1 MDPASL
7 RTAVEAAIAA
17 AAPGTD
23 LSRLAADRPL
33 REQVDLDSLDWLNVV
48 TALGERLGIAIPE
61 ADFGRLETLE
71 AILGY
76 LAPRMA
82 RPGPPAAP
90 ASAELPTARHRVRG
104 TEVEIRPMRAD
115 DKPMEA
121 DFVRRLSS
129 ESRYGRF
136 MATVRE
142 LSPAK
147 LAYLTEVDQVRHVA
161 LAAVADPDGG
171 PAIVGVVR
179 YVVDPSG
186 RDCEFAI
193 AIDDGWHRS
202 GLAGV
207 LMGHLVEVA
216 RARGLATMEG
226 FVLAANAAML
236 RLARQLGF
244 ASHHDPEDRDTVRV
258 ALDLRHGQAPLPP
271 GV

>member
-1 MDPASL
+1 MDPAFL
-7 RTAVEAAIAA
+7 RAAVEAAIAA

-23 LSRLAADRPL
+23 ASRLEASRPL
-33 REQVDLDSLDWLNVV
+33 REQVDLDSLDWLNVF
-48 TALGERLGIAIPE
+48 TALGERLGVAIPE
-61 ADFGRLETLE
+61 ADYGRLDTLE
-71 AILGY
+71 AIVGY

-82 RPGPPAAP
+82 RPGTPPAAP
-90 ASAELPTARHRVRG
+90 RAAALPTARHRVRG
-104 TEVEIRPMRAD
+104 MEVEVRPLRPD

-161 LAAVADPDGG
+161 LAAVADPDGA

-179 YVVDPSG
+179 YVVDPDG
-186 RDCEFAI
+186 TGCEFAI
-193 AIDDGWHRS
+193 AIDDGWHHS
-202 GLAGV
+202 GLAGI

-216 RARGLATMEG
+216 RARGLEAMEG

-244 ASHHDPEDRDTVRV
+244 ASHHDPGDRDTVRV
-258 ALDLRHGQAPLPP
+258 ALDLRHR
-271 GV
+271 

>member
-7 RTAVEAAIAA
+7 RAAVVAAIAA

-23 LSRLAADRPL
+23 VARLDAGRPL

-61 ADFGRLETLE
+61 ADHGRLETLD
-71 AILGY
+71 AIVAY
-76 LAPRMA
+76 LSPRLA
-82 RPGPPAAP
+82 RPRPPAAP
-90 ASAELPTARHRVRG
+90 LSAALPTVRHRVRG
-104 TEVEIRPMRAD
+104 IEVEVRPMRPD

-129 ESRYGRF
+129 ESRYERF

-147 LAYLTEVDQVRHVA
+147 LAYLTEVDQVSHVA
-161 LAAVADPDGG
+161 LAAVADPDGT
-171 PAIVGVVR
+171 PAIVGVAR
-179 YVVDPSG
+179 YVVDPAG
-186 RDCEFAI
+186 RDGEFAI
-193 AIDDGWHRS
+193 AIDDGWHHS
-202 GLAGV
+202 GLAGI

-216 RARGLATMEG
+216 RARGLETMEG

-236 RLARQLGF
+236 HLARQLGF
-244 ASHHDPEDRDTVRV
+244 VSHHDPGDRDTVRV
-258 ALDLRHGQAPLPP
+258 ALDLRHR
-271 GV
+271 